1 MNLYDLGEY
10 IELEFDYGTSMKH
23 DIIRKKDIIKVWI
36 ELPDE
41 EKLMI
46 DTILSNGK
54 DYTIQIKDNPQNV
67 VLNFYNI
74 QRFLVTK

>member
-1 MNLYDLGEY
+1 MNLYDLGDY
-10 IELEFDYGTSMKH
+10 IAIEFTCGEHTKRE
-23 DIIRKKDIIKVWI
+23 IVRKKDIIKVWI

-46 DTILSNGK
+46 DTILSTGR

-67 VLNFYNI
+67 VLNFYNM
-74 QRFLVTK
+74 QKFLESR

>member
-23 DIIRKKDIIKVWI
+23 EIIRKKDIIKVWI

-46 DTILSNGK
+46 DTILYNGK
-54 DYTIQIKDNPQNV
+54 DYTIKIQGSPQEV
-67 VLNFYNI
+67 RLNFHHMRN
-74 QRFLVTK
+74 FLNSK